1 MDIIEGVLSQNQQ
14 IQKTIDE
21 IELLKRQMVMIN
33 DWKGKHI
40 VNELEMALRETMD
53 ANKRVMLWTKQLE
66 GHCNSIK
73 SAYEE

>member
-1 MDIIEGVLSQNQQ
+1 MDIIEGVLSQNKS
-14 IQKTIDE
+14 IKETLDE

-40 VNELEMALRETMD
+40 VNELEMALREVMD

-73 SAYEE
+73 DAYEE

>member
-40 VNELEMALRETMD
+40 VNELEMALREVMD

-73 SAYEE
+73 DAYED

>member
-1 MDIIEGVLSQNQQ
+1 MDIIEAVLSQN
-14 IQKTIDE
+14 KTIQEILDE
-21 IELLKRQMVMIN
+21 IEPLKRQMVMIN

-40 VNELEMALRETMD
+40 VNELEMALREVMD

-73 SAYEE
+73 DAYED

>member
-1 MDIIEGVLSQNQQ
+1 MDIIEAVLRQNKS
-14 IQKTIDE
+14 IQEILDE
-21 IELLKRQMVMIN
+21 IEPVKRQTVMIN

-40 VNELEMALRETMD
+40 VNELEMALREVMD

-73 SAYEE
+73 DAYED